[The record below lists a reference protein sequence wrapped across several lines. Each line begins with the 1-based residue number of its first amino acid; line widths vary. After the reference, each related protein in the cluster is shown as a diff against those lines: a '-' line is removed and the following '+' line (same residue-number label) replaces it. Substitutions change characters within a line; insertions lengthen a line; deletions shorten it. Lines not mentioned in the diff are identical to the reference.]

1 MSAQPSPTKAASAEP
16 ANADAGERDPR
27 LAPHFRAIPVGR
39 ARKAFRL
46 ESVYW
51 QALEAIATRN
61 GRTLNEE
68 VVATLARLGEAGNEA
83 AGLRASVTS
92 DLLDLWRLA
101 AGRHARFDWTGVLD
115 ELPGLAFAMTASQNL
130 IAINPLLRERLRTLG
145 LGSSTADGDL
155 RVTLDPSVVAQI
167 ERKRA
172 FLDCSICFHRA
183 GSRTIRRARLGPAS
197 ESPSGSGVLLGFV
210 EA

>member
-1 MSAQPSPTKAASAEP
+1 MSSKAVRSLTSEV
-16 ANADAGERDPR
+16 RDRDQR
-27 LAPHFRAIPVGR
+27 LTPHFRALPIGG

-46 ESVYW
+46 EAVYW
-51 QALEAIATRN
+51 EALEAIAARN
-61 GRTLNEE
+61 GRSAAEE
-68 VVATLARLGEAGNEA
+68 VAATLTKAGEAGNDA
-83 AGLRASVTS
+83 AVLRASLTA

-101 AGRHARFDWTGVLD
+101 AGRHARFDWTSVLD
-115 ELPGLAFAMTASQNL
+115 ELPGLAFSMTASQNL
-130 IAINPLLRERLRTLG
+130 LAINPMLRERLRTLG
-145 LGSSTADGDL
+145 LSEGGGEGEL
-155 RVTLDPSVVAQI
+155 RVSVDPSVVAQI

-197 ESPSGSGVLLGFV
+197 ESPTGAGVLLGFV

>member
-1 MSAQPSPTKAASAEP
+1 MSSKTAPKFAP
-16 ANADAGERDPR
+16 DAGDRDPR
-27 LAPHFRAIPVGR
+27 LTPHFRALPIMG

-46 ESVYW
+46 EAVYW
-51 QALEAIATRN
+51 EALEAIAERN

-68 VVATLARLGEAGNEA
+68 VAATLARIGDAGNDA
-83 AGLRASVTS
+83 AALRASVTA

-101 AGRHARFDWTGVLD
+101 AGRHARFDWTRVLD

-130 IAINPLLRERLRTLG
+130 LAINPLLRERLRMLG
-145 LGSSTADGDL
+145 IGQSGGEGDL
-155 RVTLDPSVVAQI
+155 RVTVDPSVVAQI

-183 GSRTIRRARLGPAS
+183 GLRTMRRARLGPAS
-197 ESPSGSGVLLGFV
+197 ESPTGAGVLLGFV

>member
-1 MSAQPSPTKAASAEP
+1 MSGKAFRELETEP
-16 ANADAGERDPR
+16 RDRDPR
-27 LAPHFRAIPVGR
+27 LTPHFRTLPIGG

-46 ESVYW
+46 EAVYW
-51 QALEAIATRN
+51 EALEAIAARN
-61 GRTLNEE
+61 GRTAIEE
-68 VVATLARLGEAGNEA
+68 VAATLTKAGDASNEA
-83 AGLRASVTS
+83 AALRASLTA

-101 AGRHARFDWTGVLD
+101 AGRHARFDWTSVLD
-115 ELPGLAFAMTASQNL
+115 ELPGLAFSMTASQNL
-130 IAINPLLRERLRTLG
+130 LAINPMLRERLRTLG
-145 LGSSTADGDL
+145 LSPDGAEGEL
-155 RVTLDPSVVAQI
+155 RVTVDPSVVAQI

-183 GSRTIRRARLGPAS
+183 GSRSIRRARLGPAS